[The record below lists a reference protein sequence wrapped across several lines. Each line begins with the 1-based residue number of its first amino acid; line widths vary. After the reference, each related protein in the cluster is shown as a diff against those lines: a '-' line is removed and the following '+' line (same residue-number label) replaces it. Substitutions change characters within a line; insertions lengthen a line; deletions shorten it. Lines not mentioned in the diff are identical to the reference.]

1 MTDSMSPSAIQQ
13 TAPPSEQDLYLA
25 RALSRISALQGH
37 AIPLYRFSMLSS
49 TLDGQSFSGMSRA
62 QKIPEM
68 WLALFPSGR
77 AQHVTMKNCE
87 PADFPALWVSSGGE
101 DVAIL
106 MGRLSDGS
114 VRAQGVDGVVQDL
127 SEQKVSSG
135 QVWLIKPE
143 EVSRNQESNTP
154 KTAGDWFVYVVSRY
168 RNLFF
173 EAGLATLIVSAI
185 GLFAALYSMQVYDR
199 VIPSRGYST
208 LLVLTVGV
216 VVAILMEFT
225 LKVVRASM
233 VDKACKAI
241 DQELSAVFF
250 GKALSIRLDERPRTV
265 GTFAS
270 QIRHFE
276 SVRNFL
282 TSSSLF
288 ILADTPF
295 ALLFIGVIAIIAGP
309 VALVPLVV
317 LVLSLVAGLMF
328 IGPIGKLTA
337 SNMEESN
344 RKNGVLIEAIDG
356 IESIKA
362 TAAEWK
368 LLDKWR
374 RLTALISGS
383 ELRLRWLQTLSSNLT
398 QLLQQVSYVG
408 LVAVGAYAVSAGN
421 LTMGGLIAC
430 SIISGRALAPIAQ
443 IPSMISQWKHAQIA
457 LKSLDAIMAMPSD
470 RESDARL
477 VIPERCAGEIRVE
490 KLSFAYKTQRAAIT
504 VPSLSFSPGDRVAI
518 LGAIGSGK
526 STLIKLLSG
535 LYRPSS
541 GQLYLDGVDFTQIAT
556 EYVRE
561 HVGYLPQDVR
571 LFQGT
576 LRENLTLGLPTP
588 PDSLILQAAA
598 WTGLDSV
605 IRQHPKGLELEISEG
620 GRGLSGGQRQL
631 VGLTRMLLAQPRIM
645 LLDEPTA
652 SMDGQTETRVIRHL
666 FQEVAA
672 DSVLVV
678 VTHKTALLPLVNRII
693 VVDNGQILLDG
704 PRDQVLARLREAST
718 AAQNNSAAGSQ
729 AIQEVKA

>member
-1 MTDSMSPSAIQQ
+1 
-13 TAPPSEQDLYLA
+13 
-25 RALSRISALQGH
+25 
-37 AIPLYRFSMLSS
+37 
-49 TLDGQSFSGMSRA
+49 
-62 QKIPEM
+62 
-68 WLALFPSGR
+68 
-77 AQHVTMKNCE
+77 
-87 PADFPALWVSSGGE
+87 
-101 DVAIL
+101 
-106 MGRLSDGS
+106 
-114 VRAQGVDGVVQDL
+114 
-127 SEQKVSSG
+127 
-135 QVWLIKPE
+135 
-143 EVSRNQESNTP
+143 
-154 KTAGDWFVYVVSRY
+154 
-168 RNLFF
+168 
-173 EAGLATLIVSAI
+173 
-185 GLFAALYSMQVYDR
+185 
-199 VIPSRGYST
+199 
-208 LLVLTVGV
+208 
-216 VVAILMEFT
+216 
-225 LKVVRASM
+225 M

-295 ALLFIGVIAIIAGP
+295 ALMFIGVIALIAGP

-317 LVLSLVAGLMF
+317 LVLSLVAGLIF
-328 IGPIGKLTA
+328 VEPIGKLTA
-337 SNMEESN
+337 THMEESN

-368 LLDKWR
+368 LLDQWR
-374 RLTALISGS
+374 RLTAVISGS
-383 ELRLRWLQTLSSNLT
+383 ELRLRWFQSMSTNLT
-398 QLLQQVSYVG
+398 QLLQQFSYVG
-408 LVAVGAYAVSAGN
+408 LVAAGAYAVASGS

-443 IPSMISQWKHAQIA
+443 LPSMISQWKHAQIA

-470 RESDARL
+470 RDADTRL
-477 VIPERCAGEIRVE
+477 VIPERCVGVIKAE
-490 KLSFAYKTQRAAIT
+490 KLSFSYKSDRPVIT
-504 VPSLSFSPGDRVAI
+504 VSSLSFEPGDRVAI
-518 LGAIGSGK
+518 LGSIGSGK

-535 LYRPSS
+535 LYRPTS
-541 GQLYLDGVDFTQIAT
+541 GQLYLDGVDFTQLAT

-588 PDSLILQAAA
+588 PDSQILKAAA
-598 WTGLDSV
+598 WTGLDTV

-652 SMDGQTETRVIRHL
+652 SMDGNTEARVIRHL

-678 VTHKTALLPLVNRII
+678 VTHKTALLPQVNRII
-693 VVDNGQILLDG
+693 VVDNGQIILDG
-704 PRDQVLARLREAST
+704 PRDKVLTRLRDAST
-718 AAQNNSAAGSQ
+718 AAHSPSSPEL
-729 AIQEVKA
+729 QEVKA

>member
-1 MTDSMSPSAIQQ
+1 MTDSMPISSIQQ
-13 TAPPSEQDLYLA
+13 TEQQSEQDLPLA
-25 RALSRISALQGH
+25 RALSRISALQGR
-37 AIPLYRFSMLSS
+37 AIPVYRFSMLAS
-49 TLDGQSFSGMSRA
+49 TLDGHALSGMSRA

-68 WLALFPSGR
+68 WRSLFPSGR
-77 AQHVTMKNCE
+77 AQSVAFKDCE
-87 PADFPALWVSSGGE
+87 RSDFPVLWLSSDGDE
-101 DVAIL
+101 LAIL
-106 MGRLSDGS
+106 MGRMSDGS
-114 VRAQGVDGVVQDL
+114 VRAQAVDGVVQDL
-127 SEQKVSSG
+127 SDDKASSG
-135 QVWLIKPE
+135 RAWLLKPE
-143 EVSRNQESNTP
+143 ESLQNQDSSMP
-154 KTAGDWFVYVVSRY
+154 KTAGDWFVYAVSRY
-168 RNLFF
+168 RNLFL
-173 EAGLATLIVSAI
+173 EAVLATLIVSAL

-208 LLVLTVGV
+208 LVVLTVGV
-216 VVAILMEFT
+216 FIAVLMEFT
-225 LKVVRASM
+225 LKVVRSKL

-250 GKALSIRLDERPRTV
+250 DKALSIRLDERPRTV

-288 ILADTPF
+288 ILADAPF

-317 LVLSLVAGLMF
+317 LVLSLIAGLMF

-368 LLDKWR
+368 LLDRWR
-374 RLTALISGS
+374 RLTAIISDS
-383 ELRLRWLQTLSSNLT
+383 ELRLRWLQTLSTNLT
-398 QLLQQVSYVG
+398 QLLQQFSYVG
-408 LVAVGAYAVSAGN
+408 LVAAGAYAVAAGD

-443 IPSMISQWKHAQIA
+443 IPGLISQWKHAQIA

-470 RESDARL
+470 READARL
-477 VIPERCAGEIRVE
+477 VIPERCAGELKAD
-490 KLSFAYKTQRAAIT
+490 KLTFAYKTERPAIT
-504 VPSLSFSPGDRVAI
+504 VPSLSFSPGERVAI

-535 LYRPSS
+535 LYRPTS
-541 GQLYLDGVDFTQIAT
+541 GELFLDGVDLTHLAT

-576 LRENLTLGLPTP
+576 LRENITLGLPTP
-588 PDSLILQAAA
+588 PDSQILQAAA
-598 WTGLDSV
+598 WTGLDAV
-605 IRQHPKGLELEISEG
+605 IRQHPKGLELDISEG

-631 VGLTRMLLAQPRIM
+631 VGLTRMLLAKPRIM

-652 SMDGQTETRVIRHL
+652 SMDGNTESRVIRHL
-666 FQEVAA
+666 FQEVAN
-672 DSVLVV
+672 DSILVV
-678 VTHKTALLPLVNRII
+678 VTHKTALLPLVSRII

-704 PRDQVLARLREAST
+704 PRDQVLARLRQAST
-718 AAQNNSAAGSQ
+718 AAHSSSASAS
-729 AIQEVKA
+729 QEVKA